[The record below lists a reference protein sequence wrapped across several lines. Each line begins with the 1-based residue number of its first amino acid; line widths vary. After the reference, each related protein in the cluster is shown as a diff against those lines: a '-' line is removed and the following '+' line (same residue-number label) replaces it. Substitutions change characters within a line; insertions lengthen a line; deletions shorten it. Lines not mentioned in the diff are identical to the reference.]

1 MHSLS
6 ARRVLSAC
14 AISAA
19 SVAALLAP
27 AAASAKGTPP
37 ACLNG
42 ANVTGQGSSFQA
54 PEQIN
59 VWTKEFNIVSTKD
72 FGCPGTP
79 GQPGSPEIKYTSTGS
94 GTALKSWGAEAP
106 TETEPFVGFGLT
118 NAFIATDEPPNEA
131 QFEQPR
137 RRGDRR
143 IRRRGKRRVDPGR
156 ASFRGADHPPPR
168 RLQSRKRRDRPTG
181 PERRRSEKDL

>member
-6 ARRVLSAC
+6 VRRVLSAC

-27 AAASAKGTPP
+27 SAASAKGTPP

-42 ANVTGQGSSFQA
+42 TTVTGQGSSLQA

-59 VWTKEFNIVSTKD
+59 VWTKQFNIVSTKD

-79 GQPGSPEIKYTSTGS
+79 GTPGAPEVKYTSSGS
-94 GTALKSWGAEAP
+94 GTALKSWGAEP
-106 TETEPFVGFGLT
+106 GTETEPFVGFGPT
-118 NAFIATDEPPNEA
+118 NAFIATDEPPNETQLA
-131 QFEQPR
+131 NLDSQETVESEGAESVETIPVAQPR
-137 RRGDRR
+137 LRSLSTFRPAARRTAQQE
-143 IRRRGKRRVDPGR
+143 R
-156 ASFRGADHPPPR
+156 A
-168 RLQSRKRRDRPTG
+168 
-181 PERRRSEKDL
+181 DLASMTKI